1 LRAAFVLQLVA
12 MKPRSRKFCLWL
24 FATLLPLALW
34 AAPQKHST
42 QQPRQLI
49 FPVAKGKDQSKQ
61 LFGWKDNS
69 HLWLLAFPQEKLWPG
84 TFTQREWNIQTGR
97 LRFITRFKEPSN
109 TGGSTG
115 KIELFSPKTQL
126 ATYSISDTEFF
137 LVNLRTHEW
146 TELEF
151 ERPIRLRDRELVGC
165 TDNALR
171 NNKPDALSVAFTN
184 LTSLKLIRTVGVN
197 PPAGRAFSYCIGEKN
212 YFPPLIDVSE
222 NNNIGVVATALSGAS
237 GWDGLL
243 IFNARSGKTLHHFIP
258 KDQSVLGLL
267 CSPDGNTVS
276 AYGSTVY
283 FWNSRSG
290 KRISQQVSPSSEY
303 WWKMAFSPNSKR
315 FAALHGKTGFIWD
328 VRTGQR
334 LQTIYMQP
342 SPNTYESL
350 TLSFSPDSRTLAA
363 FDQWRTLTLWRV
375 N

>member
-1 LRAAFVLQLVA
+1 MNMNRLRPIVNL
-12 MKPRSRKFCLWL
+12 SRRRWPWL
-24 FATLLPLALW
+24 FAALLPLALW
-34 AAPQKHST
+34 PAPHKHST

-49 FPVAKGKDQSKQ
+49 FPVAKGQDQSTQ

-69 HLWLLAFPQEKLWPG
+69 HLWLLAFPQEKLSPG
-84 TFTQREWNIQTGR
+84 TFTQREWNVKTGEAKFVR
-97 LRFITRFKEPSN
+97 RFREPSCPN
-109 TGGSTG
+109 GGTGQ
-115 KIELFSPKTQL
+115 IELFSPQTQL
-126 ATYSISDTEFF
+126 ATYTINDNEYF
-137 LVNLRTHEW
+137 LVNLKTHQW

-151 ERPIRLRDRELVGC
+151 EHPIRLRDRKLVGY
-165 TDNALR
+165 TDNVIR

-184 LTSLKLIRTVGVN
+184 LTSLKVIRTVGVN
-197 PPAGRAFSYCIGEKN
+197 PPTGRAFSYCIGEKI

-222 NNNIGVVATALSGAS
+222 NNNIGVVATAVSGGS

-258 KDQSVLGLL
+258 KDQSLLGLL

-276 AYGSTVY
+276 AYGSTVS

-290 KRISQQVSPSSEY
+290 KRIAQQVSPSSEY
-303 WWKMAFSPNSKR
+303 SWKMAFSPNSKR

-328 VRTGQR
+328 VKTGRR
-334 LQTIYMQP
+334 LQTINFQP
-342 SPNTYESL
+342 SPNTYHSL
-350 TLSFSPDSRTLAA
+350 ILSFSPDSRTLAA